1 MGRIDL
7 TSARFALLV
16 SLILLVRT
24 LSCATTCWRMPWPL
38 LERWILCSGTIS
50 SSSSFRM
57 CYSLPFFP
65 AARSTGSAKLDG
77 AVTYIDELE
86 VVDLSKCIYPSAS
99 HYLARG
105 KISCTFAF
113 FSKSLRI
120 HSKAGAVTSK
130 ANRNEDIRWID

>member
-1 MGRIDL
+1 MQDSR
-7 TSARFALLV
+7 SWFR
-16 SLILLVRT
+16 S
-24 LSCATTCWRMPWPL
+24 SCWRGLYHAQPHVGGCRGHYWNDGSCV
-38 LERWILCSGTIS
+38 RV
-50 SSSSFRM
+50 R
-57 CYSLPFFP
+57 SLVPRHSECVTHFLFFP